1 MTNHEKQNLKL
12 LGELL
17 VQIRGIA
24 GDAVSA
30 GHVSAIGR
38 NQFTPESAC
47 KAVYLLADAAHN
59 IPENL
64 TRGDPASLLYG
75 VEATLRAGVTVFGDR
90 STFPAFVPGVPSE
103 NDSEMP
109 NDESDLRE
117 FLDATETAIAAL
129 TRIYKRAEIIED
141 GKSMSTALVVQDLL
155 QNSNRVFAQIVNG
168 QIK

>member
-47 KAVYLLADAAHN
+47 KAIYLLADAAHN

-64 TRGDPASLLYG
+64 SRGDPASLLYD

-103 NDSEMP
+103 KDSETP
-109 NDESDLRE
+109 NDESDLQE
-117 FLDATETAIAAL
+117 FLEATETAMKAL
-129 TRIYKRAEIIED
+129 MRVYQRAEILED
-141 GKSMSTALVVQDLL
+141 GKTISTALVVQDLL
-155 QNSNRVFAQIVNG
+155 HNSNRVVTQMVSGRIN
-168 QIK
+168 